1 MQISWLPSLRGVITT
16 FIPFALKVCEG
27 IVLKVCEGIV
37 LKVSEGIAL
46 KVWEGEDTALKV
58 WEGEGTALKVW
69 EGKILLKRLMKVLPY
84 SSIVVSSCFE
94 NVLLG
99 DCKSG

>member
-27 IVLKVCEGIV
+27 IVLKVCEGI
-37 LKVSEGIAL
+37 AL
-46 KVWEGEDTALKV
+46 KVWDGED
-58 WEGEGTALKVW
+58 TALKVW
-69 EGKILLKRLMKVLPY
+69 EGKILLKRPMKVLPY

-99 DCKSG
+99 ECKSG

>member
-27 IVLKVCEGIV
+27 IVLKVCG
-37 LKVSEGIAL
+37 GIAL
-46 KVWEGEDTALKV
+46 KVCEGEGTSLKV
-58 WEGEGTALKVW
+58 WEGEGTALKVC
-69 EGKILLKRLMKVLPY
+69 EGKILLKRLMKVVPY
-84 SSIVVSSCFE
+84 SSIVADSCFE

-99 DCKSG
+99 ECNSG

>member
-1 MQISWLPSLRGVITT
+1 MQISCLPSLRGVITT

-27 IVLKVCEGIV
+27 IVLKVCEG
-37 LKVSEGIAL
+37 GIAL
-46 KVWEGEDTALKV
+46 KVCEGEGTSLKV

-84 SSIVVSSCFE
+84 SSIVASSCFE

-99 DCKSG
+99 ECNSG